1 MALRPSLMN
10 HTYTPEELLE
20 YLYKETD
27 PDRTAAIEAALQSD
41 WTLRE
46 KLAVL
51 QTARERLDRLV
62 ESPRTE
68 IILNILRAAAP
79 EKVSVRS

>member
-1 MALRPSLMN
+1 MKPL
-10 HTYTPEELLE
+10 YTPEDLLE

-27 PDRTAAIEAALQSD
+27 PTRTQAIESALQTD

-46 KLAVL
+46 KLGVL

-68 IILNILRAAAP
+68 IILNILRDAAP
-79 EKVSVRS
+79 EKVSAQA

>member
-1 MALRPSLMN
+1 MN
-10 HTYTPEELLE
+10 HSYTPEDLLE

-27 PDRTAAIEAALQSD
+27 AERTQAIEAALRSD

-46 KLAVL
+46 KLSVL

-68 IILNILRAAAP
+68 IILNILRATAP
-79 EKVSVRS
+79 EKVSAQA

>member
-1 MALRPSLMN
+1 MN
-10 HTYTPEELLE
+10 PAYTPEELLE

-27 PDRTAAIEAALQSD
+27 SARTQAIEEALRTD

-46 KLAVL
+46 KLSVL
-51 QTARERLDRLV
+51 QTTRERLERLV

-68 IILNILRAAAP
+68 LILRILRAAES
-79 EKVSVRS
+79 EKVSSRS

>member
-1 MALRPSLMN
+1 MKRTFS
-10 HTYTPEELLE
+10 PEDLLE

-27 PDRTAAIEAALQSD
+27 PQRTQAIEEALESD

-51 QTARERLDRLV
+51 QTSRERLDRLV

-68 IILNILRAAAP
+68 TILRILRYAQQENLATHP
-79 EKVSVRS
+79 

>member
-1 MALRPSLMN
+1 MN
-10 HTYTPEELLE
+10 HSYTPEDLLE

-27 PDRTAAIEAALQSD
+27 PVRTREIELALRSD

-68 IILNILRAAAP
+68 IILNILRTAAP
-79 EKVSVRS
+79 EKVSVQA

>member
-1 MALRPSLMN
+1 MKRTFS
-10 HTYTPEELLE
+10 PEDLLE

-27 PDRTAAIEAALQSD
+27 PQRTQAIEEALESD

-51 QTARERLDRLV
+51 QTSRERLDRLV

-68 IILNILRAAAP
+68 TILRILRYAQQENLATH
-79 EKVSVRS
+79 S

>member
-1 MALRPSLMN
+1 MSHAF
-10 HTYTPEELLE
+10 TPEDLLE

-27 PDRTAAIEAALQSD
+27 LERTQAIEEALEVD

-46 KLAVL
+46 KLSVL
-51 QTARERLDRLV
+51 QGARQRLDRLI

-68 IILNILRAAAP
+68 IVLRVLRYA
-79 EKVSVRS
+79 ESQKVSARS

>member
-1 MALRPSLMN
+1 MKRTFS
-10 HTYTPEELLE
+10 PEDLLE

-27 PDRTAAIEAALQSD
+27 PQRTQAIEEALESD

-51 QTARERLDRLV
+51 QTSRERLDRLV

-68 IILNILRAAAP
+68 TILRILRYAQEENLATHP
-79 EKVSVRS
+79 

>member
-1 MALRPSLMN
+1 MN
-10 HTYTPEELLE
+10 HSYTPEDLLE

-27 PDRTAAIEAALQSD
+27 PERTQSIEAALQSD

-46 KLAVL
+46 KLSVL

-79 EKVSVRS
+79 EKVSAQA

>member
-1 MALRPSLMN
+1 MNPSF
-10 HTYTPEELLE
+10 TPEDLLE
-20 YLYKETD
+20 FLYKETT
-27 PDRTAAIEAALQSD
+27 PERTQAIEEALRAD

-51 QTARERLDRLV
+51 QTARERLDRIS

-68 IILNILRAAAP
+68 TVLCLLRYAAA
-79 EKVSVRS
+79 ENLAVRS

>member
-1 MALRPSLMN
+1 MK
-10 HTYTPEELLE
+10 HDFTPEDLLE

-27 PDRTAAIEAALQSD
+27 PARTRAIEEALEAD

-46 KLAVL
+46 KLSVL
-51 QTARERLDRLV
+51 QASRARLDRLI

-68 IILNILRAAAP
+68 TILRILRYAQQ
-79 EKVSVRS
+79 EKLTTHS

>member
-1 MALRPSLMN
+1 MKHA
-10 HTYTPEELLE
+10 YTPEDLLE

-27 PDRTAAIEAALQSD
+27 PRRTQAIEEALETD

-51 QTARERLDRLV
+51 QASRARLDRLI
-62 ESPRTE
+62 EFPRTE
-68 IILNILRAAAP
+68 TILRILHYARQ
-79 EKVSVRS
+79 EKVSSNA

>member
-1 MALRPSLMN
+1 MN
-10 HTYTPEELLE
+10 HSYTPEDLLE

-27 PDRTAAIEAALQSD
+27 AERTQAIEAALRSD

-46 KLAVL
+46 KLSVL

-68 IILNILRAAAP
+68 IILNILRATAP
-79 EKVSVRS
+79 EKVAAQV

>member
-1 MALRPSLMN
+1 MN
-10 HTYTPEELLE
+10 HSFSPEDLLE
-20 YLYKETD
+20 YLYRESSPEQTI
-27 PDRTAAIEAALQSD
+27 AIEKALATD

-68 IILNILRAAAP
+68 TILRILRHAEQEKIAA
-79 EKVSVRS
+79 RS